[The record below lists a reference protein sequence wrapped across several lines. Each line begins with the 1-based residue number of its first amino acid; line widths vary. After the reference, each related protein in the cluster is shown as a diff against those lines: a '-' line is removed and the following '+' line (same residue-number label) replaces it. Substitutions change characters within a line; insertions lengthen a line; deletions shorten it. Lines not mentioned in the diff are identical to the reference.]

1 MKKITTKKFPNRFGR
16 APLAAAILLLSP
28 GLIAQQSAGIEEV
41 VVTAQKRAQNLQ
53 DVPISI

>member
-1 MKKITTKKFPNRFGR
+1 MKEITTKKFPSRFGR

-41 VVTAQKRAQNLQ
+41 VVTAQKRAQNL
-53 DVPISI
+53 